1 MKVIF
6 KSILKGF
13 LELDGGSGLST
24 FADPI
29 ITQTVALYKQTM
41 AEFLPTPLKCHYTFN
56 LRDLSKVV
64 QGMLMINLHN
74 LAEKEDLVYLWIHE
88 VFRVFRDRLIDQKDR
103 DKFSGL
109 AHEKLTEGLDLQWEL
124 SEYVQILFGDY
135 ESNQGE
141 YNKLSDVATLIPR
154 LENQLDMHNTE
165 QSPMNL
171 VFFSDCIQHLTRICR
186 VLRQER
192 GNVLLVGVGGSGRRS
207 MARLAAY
214 MNEQK
219 TTSIE
224 IIKGYKE
231 KNFHEDIREMLRRA
245 GVENEKL
252 IFLFSDTQIVLESFL
267 EDINNLINSGEIPRL
282 FAPEDKQMICEEI
295 GARAREAGQGDNRDQ
310 IYAYFVQVCRDNLH
324 IVLAFSPVGDLFRNR
339 CRQFPSITNC
349 CTIDWY
355 NPWPADALH
364 AVAHREYSAS
374 QDALG
379 ISEHLDQLCLL
390 SVEIHKSV
398 SIATDAY
405 LEELRRYNYTTPTS
419 YLDLLKTYK

>member
-1 MKVIF
+1 
-6 KSILKGF
+6 
-13 LELDGGSGLST
+13 
-24 FADPI
+24 
-29 ITQTVALYKQTM
+29 
-41 AEFLPTPLKCHYTFN
+41 
-56 LRDLSKVV
+56 
-64 QGMLMINLHN
+64 
-74 LAEKEDLVYLWIHE
+74 
-88 VFRVFRDRLIDQKDR
+88 
-103 DKFSGL
+103 
-109 AHEKLTEGLDLQWEL
+109 
-124 SEYVQILFGDY
+124 
-135 ESNQGE
+135 
-141 YNKLSDVATLIPR
+141 
-154 LENQLDMHNTE
+154 
-165 QSPMNL
+165 
-171 VFFSDCIQHLTRICR
+171 

-224 IIKGYKE
+224 IIKGYRE

-245 GVENEKL
+245 GVDNEKL
-252 IFLFSDTQIVLESFL
+252 IFLFSDTQIVVESFL

-282 FAPEDKQMICEEI
+282 FAPEDKQSICEEI
-295 GARAREAGQGDNRDQ
+295 SSRAREAGQGDNRDQ
-310 IYAYFVQVCRDNLH
+310 QYAYFVQICRDNLH

-364 AVAHREYSAS
+364 AVAHREYSAA

-379 ISEHLDQLCLL
+379 ISDHLDQLCLL

-398 SIATDAY
+398 SIATDQY

-419 YLDLLKTYK
+419 YLDLLKTYRTMLGEKRAIVPREIEKYKNGLQKLADTKLMIDELQKKLVILLPQIDESKAETAKLVENLQVQQKDAQEQEKIVSVEAAEAGKIYDSVMGQKKECEDALETAMPIYHKALGALKTLKKEDIDEVKNYKIVAPEVEKVF